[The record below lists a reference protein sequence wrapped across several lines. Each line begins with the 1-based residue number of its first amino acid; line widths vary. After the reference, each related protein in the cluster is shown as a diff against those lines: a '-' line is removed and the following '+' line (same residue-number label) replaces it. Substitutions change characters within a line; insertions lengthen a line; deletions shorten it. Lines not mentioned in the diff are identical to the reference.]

1 LFLFFNKCDNL
12 AESRGGGGVFAN
24 ISRFGF
30 DYNLSFMVSYKTTE
44 RKVVVRS
51 IGWYREIDW

>member
-1 LFLFFNKCDNL
+1 VG
-12 AESRGGGGVFAN
+12 GGGGVFAN